1 MLAISVWRLEGYVPA
16 SNPGDA
22 VGGRVGACGGQGGV
36 LDGRALGDRCA
47 ELQNSNVIVDDLTV
61 VVGVDVQG
69 SDGGGDATRVAVL
82 SSG

>member
-1 MLAISVWRLEGYVPA
+1 MLATSVWSLEGYVPA

-36 LDGRALGDRCA
+36 LNGRALGDGCA

-82 SSG
+82 LSG